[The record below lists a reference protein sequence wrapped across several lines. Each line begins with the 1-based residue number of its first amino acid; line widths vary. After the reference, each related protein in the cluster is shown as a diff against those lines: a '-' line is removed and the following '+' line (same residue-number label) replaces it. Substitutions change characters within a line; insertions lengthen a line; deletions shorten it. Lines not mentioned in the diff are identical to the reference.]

1 MIKKDIVKVKAGKG
15 VQKSAEYCGMSVFY
29 KAAEKCAAGNAR
41 KREFEHQKRRH
52 QIGNRAGG
60 EQQRDPEKRTPQKI
74 KGLASDKICAE
85 IGKPAPSGLSAL
97 NSVMRQGLKW
107 NLLDIVIA
115 VIEEKAAVQY
125 EKRQEDQK

>member
-1 MIKKDIVKVKAGKG
+1 
-15 VQKSAEYCGMSVFY
+15 MSVFY

-74 KGLASDKICAE
+74 KGIASDKICAE

-97 NSVMRQGLKW
+97 NSVMRQGVKW